1 MTDTTYIAAT
11 LWTVGLALLLWR
23 QIRIW
28 LLSRQ
33 QTAWHAANAIISLVA
48 VAALWMDM
56 PGTMLLLVLSVGSE
70 LMRTKLA
77 MRYYR
82 EQKRQI
88 QSKYFKD

>member
-1 MTDTTYIAAT
+1 MTDILNITAS
-11 LWTVGLALLLWR
+11 LWTMGLALLLWR

-28 LLSRQ
+28 VLSRK
-33 QTAWHAANAIISLVA
+33 QTAWHAANATIYLLA

-56 PGTMLLLVLSVGSE
+56 PGAMLLVLLGVGSE
-70 LMRTKLA
+70 LMRSKLA
-77 MRYYR
+77 LRFYR